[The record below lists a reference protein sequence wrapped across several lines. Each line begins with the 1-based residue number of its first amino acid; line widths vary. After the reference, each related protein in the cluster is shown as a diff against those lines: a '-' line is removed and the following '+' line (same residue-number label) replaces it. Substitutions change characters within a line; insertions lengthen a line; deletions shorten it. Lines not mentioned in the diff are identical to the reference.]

1 MHSLALNPNYE
12 IVSFTNGVDMMK
24 EINQNINVITFDYR
38 LPDGTG
44 EEYLR
49 KIKVYKPG
57 INVVI
62 LSE

>member
-1 MHSLALNPNYE
+1 
-12 IVSFTNGVDMMK
+12 MMK
-24 EINQNINVITFDYR
+24 EINQNPNVIAFDYR